1 VRLALAAVFALA
13 ACAPPRFVALDTT
26 LATTSPATTIDR
38 VELKWS
44 SVYLVRRGTA
54 AFLVDSGSPPDRDDL
69 YAALAARGVY
79 ARDLGAVILTH
90 GHADHAGCARWL
102 QLSGAP
108 IVLGA
113 ATSPWPPPVTTIR
126 CTPPAWSRRRCSRC
140 SSFTT
145 IRSRPTSWST
155 PRSTWRRSAF
165 PTRRSSRCPATP
177 PARWWSASAPTRRW
191 SAT

>member
-1 VRLALAAVFALA
+1 V
-13 ACAPPRFVALDTT
+13 
-26 LATTSPATTIDR
+26 
-38 VELKWS
+38 S

-113 ATSPWPPPVTTIR
+113 GDVALAAAGHDDPLHATSL
-126 CTPPAWSRRRCSRC
+126 SRRRLQPL
-140 SSFTT
+140 FEFHYDPFAADVVVDT
-145 IRSRPTSWST
+145 RSDLAPIGFPDAQVIAMPGHTAGSLVVRVGAHEALVGDMMMGGWFGGA
-155 PRSTWRRSAF
+155 AF
-165 PTRRSSRCPATP
+165 AHDAGEHYYQADRAANYRNIARLLAT
-177 PARWWSASAPTRRW
+177 A
-191 SAT
+191 